1 MDFFNS
7 LTLDLKILVVCIAGC
22 ALLAVFS
29 GNRSNEKRY
38 MLALAVLAAVG
49 VYRFTQVTGSE
60 EAARNAAASGTPTEY
75 IKANTQ
81 RTPLVSTSAR

>member
-7 LTLDLKILVVCIAGC
+7 LTLDLKILAVCIAGC

-60 EAARNAAASGTPTEY
+60 EASKAAAGGTPTEY
-75 IKANTQ
+75 IKANAQ
-81 RTPLVSTSAR
+81 RAPLLSTSAR